1 MTALRQQRLSRLV
14 GAISLALA
22 ITVIA
27 PLGMPVNP
35 VRANTSVALPTFK
48 VGEQEVD
55 DLKAVFA
62 TVRSK
67 DRVEARVRTPGTVA
81 SLKVT
86 EGDHVT
92 PGQVLAVVVDPK
104 IALKL
109 KALDAQSI
117 AAQSRL
123 DAAQSDFERAE
134 QLKDRGVVS
143 QSRYDQLKAA
153 FEVATNDLKALQ
165 AERAVTE
172 RQGVEGEVLAPAAGR
187 VLRVPVTEGSVM
199 LQGESVATIAANE
212 YILRLELPER
222 HARVMQKGAVVKA
235 GARGLTPEEGGL
247 RQGHITKV
255 FPELDNGRVVA
266 DAVIADLGDY
276 FVGERTLV
284 WISAGKRKTIV
295 VPARFVFQRFGL
307 DYVRVK
313 HGEGTIDVVVQLGRP
328 VPAGEEP
335 AGMSGDKKDAVAAVE
350 VLAGL
355 KAGDELVQP

>member
-1 MTALRQQRLSRLV
+1 MTAQWQQRAMSLFAALTLTLS
-14 GAISLALA
+14 IPALA
-22 ITVIA
+22 PSWATDARADTFTV
-27 PLGMPVNP
+27 
-35 VRANTSVALPTFK
+35 K
-48 VGEQEVD
+48 EQEVD

-86 EGDHVT
+86 EGDHVKA
-92 PGQVLAVVVDPK
+92 GQVLAVVVDPK

-109 KALDAQSI
+109 RALDAQII
-117 AAQSRL
+117 AAQSRV
-123 DAAQSDFERAE
+123 DAAQNDFERAE

-143 QSRYDQLKAA
+143 QAKYDQLKSAYDVAA
-153 FEVATNDLKALQ
+153 NDLKAAQ

-172 RQGVEGEVLAPAAGR
+172 RQGVEGEVLAPAEGR
-187 VLRVPVTEGSVM
+187 AIKVPVTEGSVM
-199 LQGESVATIAANE
+199 MQGESVATIAANE
-212 YILRLELPER
+212 YILRLQLPER

-235 GARGLTPEEGGL
+235 GARGLNPEESGL
-247 RQGHITKV
+247 RQGQITKV
-255 FPELDNGRVVA
+255 YPEIDNGRVIA
-266 DAVIADLGDY
+266 DALMTDLGDY

-284 WISAGKRKTIV
+284 WISAGKRKTVV
-295 VPARFVFQRFGL
+295 VPTRFLFQRFGL
-307 DYVRVK
+307 DYVKVK
-313 HGEGTIDVVVQLGRP
+313 QDKGTIDVVVQLGRP

-335 AGMSGDKKDAVAAVE
+335 AGMTSEKPGTVNAME